1 MPATDRPD
9 GQEPRRYV
17 LDARVVTMDD
27 ALGVLPEGR
36 VYVAGQ
42 RIAAVQPADAPAPEG
57 FAGAP
62 VVRTGGTIYPGLIE
76 LHNHLPYDVLPLW
89 EVPRRYGNRGQW
101 GSSNPDYRARV
112 SGPMGVLGSV
122 AGYIE
127 AVVRYVEAKCLV
139 AGVTTSQGV
148 ALYSNAGAR
157 RYFRG
162 VVRNVEQPGVPD
174 LPAAST
180 RIADVEA
187 EHAAAFRTRLEASSC
202 LLLHLA
208 EGVDDVARSHFR
220 ALRIDD
226 RRWAISDA
234 LAGIHCAGL
243 RGRDFATLR
252 SRQGAMIWSPLSN
265 LLLYGQTTDI
275 RRAVQE
281 RVRMG
286 LGSDWSP
293 SGSKNLL
300 GELKVAWV
308 VAQQAE
314 AALSARDLVAM
325 ATIDAARILKWQD
338 ALGSISPGKRADLV
352 VVHGRQG
359 DAHEHLLRARETGIV
374 LTVIDGHARYGQP
387 RLMRQLGADG
397 ETVAVGGSARVLD
410 LVDATGDPVVG
421 ALPLAEA
428 QDRLSDGMRRLPELA
443 KRMDDGSLTG
453 ALLGLSSTSVPGSWF
468 LELDHEPLHGFS
480 SRPHLPF
487 DGMPTGVQPEVLLAA
502 PLADI
507 LVPMELDPLTVADDE
522 GYFARLAAS
531 PNLPPYL
538 LAELPP
544 LYGERPRQ
552 PTARAA
558 VPFAAAEGEA
568 TTPVRLADFLATVP
582 STLTVA
588 ERRLLVDQALVLLD
602 DVYVHLEL
610 KRAMHAVEPIQ
621 RLRLLAHRL
630 ATPTGGGADGDDG
643 DGLSDVALHRELAT
657 IFASV
662 RDLHTNYLLPSPFRE
677 RTAFLPFLVE
687 RYHDGDEPR
696 YLVTRVL
703 DGVDHPTFVTGVE
716 VTHFNGMR
724 VERAVEVNAAVQGGG
739 NPAASFARGLDALT
753 IRPLVRSLPPDEEWV
768 VVGYRGLDGVEREA
782 RWDWQV
788 WAPPASLGVDPD
800 GSDASSLATAL
811 GYDVQTDAVNQA
823 KKVLFAPAA
832 FALEP
837 SDGVATARPVAVG
850 GQDVATSMPTVFRV
864 REVATR
870 SGTFGYVR
878 LFTFNV
884 PDADAFVA
892 EFARLADLLPPDGL
906 IVDVRGNGGGLI
918 PAAEQLLQVFTPR
931 PIRPSRAQFLS
942 TPLMLGLVQRHAPSP
957 LDAGFDLGP
966 WRRSLR
972 EAVTTGEVYSQGIP
986 ITDPAAANAVG
997 QTYQG
1002 PVVLITDALC
1012 YSATDMFAAGFR
1024 DHDIGTILGV
1034 ADNTGAGGANVWT
1047 HELLRRLLD
1056 VSAPDGV
1063 TVTPNPLRPLP
1074 RGAAMRVSVRRI
1086 SCVGDREGTPLED
1099 LGVRPDASHRMT
1111 RDDLLHGNR
1120 DLLER
1125 AGELLAAAPVH
1136 RLELVDTEL
1145 VDGELRLTVRAVGV
1159 DRIDVWLDDRPAG
1172 SADVG
1177 GELATVAVRTRE
1189 GTVGPI
1195 ELRGFLAGEPAA
1207 RVRRS

>member
-1 MPATDRPD
+1 MPDTTTTDGP
-9 GQEPRRYV
+9 GSVV
-17 LDARVVTMDD
+17 LDGRVVTMDD
-27 ALGVLPEGR
+27 DLGVLDQGR
-36 VYVAGQ
+36 VYLTGPRLV
-42 RIAAVQPADAPAPEG
+42 AVQPADAPPPAG
-57 FAGAP
+57 FEDVP

-89 EVPRRYGNRGQW
+89 DVPRRYGNRGQW

-187 EHAAAFRTRLEASSC
+187 EHAAAFRSRLETSSC

-208 EGVDDVARSHFR
+208 EGVDDVARRHFR
-220 ALRIDD
+220 ALRIDE
-226 RRWAISDA
+226 RRWAITDA
-234 LAGIHCAGL
+234 LAGIHGAGL

-252 SRQGAMIWSPLSN
+252 SRKGALIWSPLSN

-308 VAQQAE
+308 VAQQSEAE
-314 AALSARDLVAM
+314 LTARDLVAM
-325 ATIDAARILKWQD
+325 ATIDAAHILKWED
-338 ALGSISPGKRADLV
+338 ALGSITPGKRADLV

-359 DAHEHLLRARETGIV
+359 DAYEHLLRARETGIV
-374 LTVIDGHARYGQP
+374 LTMIDGQARYGQP
-387 RLMRQLGADG
+387 RLMRQLGVVDG
-397 ETVAVGGSARVLD
+397 ETAEVGGSARVLD
-410 LVDATGDPVVG
+410 LVDETGDPIVG

-428 QDRLSDGMRRLPELA
+428 RDRLVDGMRRLPELA
-443 KRMDDGSLTG
+443 RQMDSGSVDG
-453 ALLGLSSTSVPGSWF
+453 ALLGLASTSLPGSWF

-480 SRPHLPF
+480 PRPHLPF
-487 DGMPTGVQPEVLLAA
+487 GGLPTGVYPELLLAG

-507 LVPMELDPLTVADDE
+507 LQPMELDPLTVADDG
-522 GYFARLAAS
+522 GYLGRLADS

-544 LYGERPRQ
+544 LYGERPRR

-558 VPFAAAEGEA
+558 LPVAAAAGEA
-568 TTPVRLADFLATVP
+568 AGPTRLDDFLASVP
-582 STLTVA
+582 STLTAA

-602 DVYVHLEL
+602 DAYVHLEL
-610 KRAMHAVEPIQ
+610 KRAMHAAEPVQ

-630 ATPTGGGADGDDG
+630 ATPGTGGPDG
-643 DGLSDVALHRELAT
+643 GLTDLALHRELAA

-687 RYHDGDEPR
+687 QVHEDGAAR
-696 YLVTRVL
+696 FLVTRVL
-703 DGVDHPTFVTGVE
+703 DGVGHPTFVAGVE
-716 VTHFNGMR
+716 VTHWNGTP
-724 VERAVEVNAAVQGGG
+724 VERAIEVNAQVQGGG
-739 NPAASFARGLDALT
+739 NPAAAFARGLDALT
-753 IRPLVRSLPPDEEWV
+753 IRPLVRSLPPDEAWV
-768 VVGYRGLDGVEREA
+768 VVSYRGLDGVEREV

-788 WAPPASLGVDPD
+788 WAPPESRGVDPD
-800 GSDASSLATAL
+800 ASDASGLATAL

-837 SDGVATARPVAVG
+837 SEGLATSRPVAVG
-850 GQDVATSMPTVFRV
+850 GDDVATSMPTVFRV
-864 REVATR
+864 REVTTAA
-870 SGTFGYVR
+870 GAVGYVR
-878 LFTFNV
+878 IFTFNV

-892 EFARLADLLPPDGL
+892 EFVRLADLLPPDGL
-906 IVDVRGNGGGLI
+906 IIDVRGNGGGLI
-918 PAAEQLLQVFTPR
+918 PAAEQLLQVLTPR
-931 PIRPSRAQFLS
+931 EIRPSRASFLC
-942 TPLMLGLVQRHAPSP
+942 TPLMLGVVERHAPSP
-957 LDAGFDLGP
+957 LDPSFDLAP
-966 WRRSLR
+966 WRTSLR
-972 EAVTTGEVYSQGIP
+972 EAVSTGEVYSQGIP
-986 ITDPAAANAVG
+986 ITDPVAANAVG

-1012 YSATDMFAAGFR
+1012 YSATDLFAAGFR
-1024 DHDIGTILGV
+1024 DHDIGTILGT

-1056 VSAPDGV
+1056 VAGPDGL
-1063 TVTPNPLRPLP
+1063 TVAANPFRPLP
-1074 RGAAMRVSVRRI
+1074 QGAAMRVSVRRI
-1086 SCVGDREGTPLED
+1086 SCVGAREGTPLED
-1099 LGVRPDASHRMT
+1099 LGVRPDVTHEMT
-1111 RDDLLHGNR
+1111 RDDVLHGNR

-1125 AGELLAAAPVH
+1125 AGALLAAAPVH
-1136 RLELVDTEL
+1136 RLELLDTE
-1145 VDGELRLTVRAVGV
+1145 VADDELRLSLHAVGI
-1159 DRIDVWLDDRPAG
+1159 DRVDVWLDDRPAG

-1177 GELATVAVRTRE
+1177 DGAS
-1189 GTVGPI
+1189 TVGVRHRGSTPRTI
-1195 ELRGFLAGEPAA
+1195 ELRGYLAGHQAA
-1207 RVRRS
+1207 RTRRG